1 MKELVVLSGKGGT
14 GKTTLVASLAG
25 ALQRKIIVDCDVDAP
40 DLTVL
45 LEPKTGRV
53 FPFTGGKKARID
65 QRDCN
70 GCGEC
75 LRACRFGAILEN
87 NGLFEVDPIRCEGC
101 GVCKLVCPS
110 NAVTLEDQRNG
121 EYIVADSR
129 FGSFVYGALDPGEEN
144 SGKLVSLVKKAAR
157 GVAEQKG
164 LGFMLVDGPPGVG
177 CPAISSLS
185 GASYVLVVAEP
196 TPSGLHDACR
206 LFSLVARCELPA
218 GLVVNKACL
227 SLGTSEALESKARD
241 FGFETFGRLHYD
253 NQAILALNNRKTILE
268 FTKTGIGEDM
278 LRLANKVRN
287 AFYEQG
293 A

>member
-40 DLTVL
+40 DLPVL

-65 QRDCN
+65 QKVCN

-121 EYIVADSR
+121 EYIVANSR

-241 FGFETFGRLHYD
+241 FGLETFGRLRYD
-253 NQAILALNNRKTILE
+253 NQAILALNDRKTILE

>member
-1 MKELVVLSGKGGT
+1 MKELVVVSGKGGT

-25 ALQRKIIVDCDVDAP
+25 ALQRKVIVDCDVDAP
-40 DLTVL
+40 DLPVL
-45 LEPKTGRV
+45 LEPQTERV

-65 QRDCN
+65 QRACN

-101 GVCKLVCPS
+101 GVCDLVCPS
-110 NAVTLEDQRNG
+110 NAVTLQDQKNG
-121 EYIVADSR
+121 EYVLANSR
-129 FGSFVYGALDPGEEN
+129 FGLFVYGALDPGEEN

-157 GVAEQKG
+157 DLAQQEG

-185 GASYVLVVAEP
+185 GASYVLIVAEP
-196 TPSGLHDACR
+196 TPSGLHDAYR
-206 LFSLVARCELPA
+206 LFSLVARYKLPA

-227 SLGTSEALESKARD
+227 SLGASEALESKARD
-241 FGFETFGRLHYD
+241 FGFETLGRLRYD
-253 NQAILALNNRKTILE
+253 NQAFLALNNRKTILE
-268 FTKTGIGEDM
+268 FTDTGIGEDM
-278 LRLANKVRN
+278 LRLVSRVG
-287 AFYEQG
+287 ERLL
-293 A
+293 